1 MFSHVITLQICAIRM
16 RSALVLHLTT
26 VNSLHQCQLESL
38 VLGLLEQS
46 LAHGQKDLGD
56 WNFPYDLLR
65 IRPHVLQR
73 ELEEASVRPIVVRQ

>member
-1 MFSHVITLQICAIRM
+1 M
-16 RSALVLHLTT
+16 VLHLTT
-26 VNSLHQCQLESL
+26 VNSLYQSQLESL

-46 LAHGQKDLGD
+46 LSHVKENLGD
-56 WNFPYDLLR
+56 WDFPYDLLR